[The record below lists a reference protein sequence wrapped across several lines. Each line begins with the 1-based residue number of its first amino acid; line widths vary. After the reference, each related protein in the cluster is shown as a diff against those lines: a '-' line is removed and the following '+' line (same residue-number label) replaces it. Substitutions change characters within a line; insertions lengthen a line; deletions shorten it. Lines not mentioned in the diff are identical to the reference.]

1 MGSWLYLEGDIEWE
15 QLMESNRVAKRLR
28 RDATQAEQKLW
39 QQLRNRRLAGLKFRR
54 QMPIGPYVVDFIC
67 LEQGLVIEVD
77 GSQHGTLANQMHDE
91 ARTAYL
97 NQQGFRVI
105 RVWNN
110 DVLSRME
117 VVLAH
122 IWLSLR

>member
-1 MGSWLYLEGDIEWE
+1 MG
-15 QLMESNRVAKRLR
+15 SNRVAKRLR

-77 GSQHGTLANQMHDE
+77 GSQHGAQTNQMHDE

>member
-1 MGSWLYLEGDIEWE
+1 
-15 QLMESNRVAKRLR
+15 MESNRVAKRLR

-67 LEQGLVIEVD
+67 FEQGLVIEVD

-122 IWLSLR
+122 IWL

>member
-1 MGSWLYLEGDIEWE
+1 
-15 QLMESNRVAKRLR
+15 MESNRVAKRLR

-39 QQLRNRRLAGLKFRR
+39 QQLRNRRLTGLKFRR

-67 LEQGLVIEVD
+67 LEQGLIIEVD

>member
-1 MGSWLYLEGDIEWE
+1 
-15 QLMESNRVAKRLR
+15 MESNHFAKRLR
-28 RDATQAEQKLW
+28 RDATLAEQKLW
-39 QQLRNRRLAGLKFRR
+39 QQLRNRRLAGVKFRR

-77 GSQHGTLANQMHDE
+77 GSQHGEQVNQIHDE

-97 NQQGFRVI
+97 NQLGFRVI

-110 DVLSRME
+110 DVLGRLNA
-117 VVLAH
+117 VLDF
-122 IWLSLR
+122 IRLSLRQTD

>member
-1 MGSWLYLEGDIEWE
+1 
-15 QLMESNRVAKRLR
+15 MESNRVAKRLR

-54 QMPIGPYVVDFIC
+54 QMPIGPYVVDFIS
-67 LEQGLVIEVD
+67 LEQGLIIEVD
-77 GSQHGTLANQMHDE
+77 GSQHGTLANQMHDG

-110 DVLSRME
+110 DVLGRLNS
-117 VVLAH
+117 VLDF
-122 IWLSLR
+122 ILFSLRQSD

>member
-1 MGSWLYLEGDIEWE
+1 
-15 QLMESNRVAKRLR
+15 MESNRFAKRLR
-28 RDATQAEQKLW
+28 RDATLAEQKLW
-39 QQLRNRRLAGLKFRR
+39 QHLRNRRLAGVKFRR
-54 QMPIGPYVVDFIC
+54 QMPIGPYVVDFIS

-77 GSQHGTLANQMHDE
+77 GSQHGTQANQIHDE

-110 DVLSRME
+110 DVLSQME

>member
-1 MGSWLYLEGDIEWE
+1 
-15 QLMESNRVAKRLR
+15 MESNRVAKRLR

-54 QMPIGPYVVDFIC
+54 QMPIGPYVVDFIS

>member
-1 MGSWLYLEGDIEWE
+1 
-15 QLMESNRVAKRLR
+15 MESNRVAKRLR

>member
-1 MGSWLYLEGDIEWE
+1 
-15 QLMESNRVAKRLR
+15 MESNHFAKRLR
-28 RDATQAEQKLW
+28 RDATQAEQILW

-77 GSQHGTLANQMHDE
+77 GSQHGTQANQMHDE

>member
-1 MGSWLYLEGDIEWE
+1 
-15 QLMESNRVAKRLR
+15 MESNRGAKRLR

>member
-1 MGSWLYLEGDIEWE
+1 
-15 QLMESNRVAKRLR
+15 MESNLFAKRLR

>member
-1 MGSWLYLEGDIEWE
+1 
-15 QLMESNRVAKRLR
+15 MESNRVAKRLR
-28 RDATQAEQKLW
+28 RDATQAEQKMW

-77 GSQHGTLANQMHDE
+77 GSQHGTQTNQMHDE
-91 ARTAYL
+91 ARTGYL

-122 IWLSLR
+122 IWASLR

>member
-1 MGSWLYLEGDIEWE
+1 
-15 QLMESNRVAKRLR
+15 MESNGFAKRLR
-28 RDATQAEQKLW
+28 RDATLAEQKLW
-39 QQLRNRRLAGLKFRR
+39 QQLRNHRLAGVKFRR

-67 LEQGLVIEVD
+67 LEQGLIIEVD
-77 GSQHGTLANQMHDE
+77 GSQHGIQTNQMHDK

-117 VVLAH
+117 VVLTH

>member
-1 MGSWLYLEGDIEWE
+1 
-15 QLMESNRVAKRLR
+15 MESNLFAKRLR
-28 RDATQAEQKLW
+28 QDATQAEQKLW
-39 QQLRNRRLAGLKFRR
+39 QQLHNRRLAGLKFRR

-77 GSQHGTLANQMHDE
+77 GSQHGTQANQMHDE

>member
-1 MGSWLYLEGDIEWE
+1 
-15 QLMESNRVAKRLR
+15 MESNRFAKRLR
-28 RDATQAEQKLW
+28 RDATLAEQKLW
-39 QQLRNRRLAGLKFRR
+39 QQLRNRRLGGVKFRR

-77 GSQHGTLANQMHDE
+77 GSQHGEHVNQTYDE

-97 NQQGFRVI
+97 NQQGFQVI

-110 DVLSRME
+110 DVLGRMNA
-117 VVLAH
+117 VLDF
-122 IWLSLR
+122 IRLSLP